1 MAIRSVN
8 IQINDTATPPPTI
21 SKEGNW
27 LLYDGE
33 KWVDTGI
40 RAEGKDADPKL
51 IEEIKSGLSNANT
64 LIATLEK
71 TAKELKEGKLDTKD
85 LPDLQYLLN
94 ALQKGDTKIAG
105 GLVLTNSIILSEPTT
120 GQVMATI
127 SGTANTGAN
136 ALRLG
141 IQYPDSV
148 ALATLLDSGKVS
160 FGSDITTD
168 EQREQSLLKQGY
180 SVIYKFPNL
189 RNWIVRSTASTGE
202 LTALR
207 NDGTGHIGQLHFD
220 SDRIVVAP
228 IGDISKA
235 FMEFG
240 RNVMKQTIQEVLR
253 SNAVDTSTT
262 LTNVRV
268 SDSQTVTRTF
278 RVMNDNTSVT
288 IDMDLVID
296 REVGERLYRQHPYPK
311 QMIARLDDE
320 KGLFAYNFQNWE
332 EDVDIYDPSDGAV
345 YYPVIQASTISVHK
359 TVILHQGTH
368 TLTFYTNFGRGGAN
382 NIKVSQK
389 YSTNYRQTSFS
400 DRGMRIFG
408 GGNSFVDFN
417 HDHPEGATFATI
429 GGGLKV
435 DTITADSYQGNG
447 MPLAG
452 ATFNSSGGEVRALG
466 RYKNKSGSSSASAY
480 YDYSYKTY
488 TVHHSIPHDRYIPLV
503 TPFGVTGNNG
513 FWNLSVR
520 VYEVK
525 AYSFT
530 MALLTNGDNPTQNG
544 FSYVAFQAE

>member
-296 REVGERLYRQHPYPK
+296 REVGERLYRQHPYAK

-320 KGLFAYNFQNWE
+320 KGLFAYNFQDWE

-345 YYPVIQASTISVHK
+345 YYPAIYASTISVHK

-368 TLTFYTNFGRGGAN
+368 TLTFYTNFGSGGAN

-400 DRGMRIFG
+400 DRGMRIYG
-408 GGNSFVDFN
+408 GGDSYVDFN
-417 HDHPEGATFATI
+417 HDHPQGTTFATI

-435 DTITADSYQGNG
+435 DYIDTPG
-447 MPLAG
+447 MPLCG
-452 ATFNSSGGEVRALG
+452 VMVDKSGTVIKSFG
-466 RYKNKSGSSSASAY
+466 RYKNRSGEAFPRVS
-480 YDYSYKTY
+480 YSYSTKSF
-488 TVHHSIPHDRYIPLV
+488 TVYHSIPHDKYIPLV
-503 TPFGVTGNNG
+503 NPFNDPASPMISDV
-513 FWNLSVR
+513 S
-520 VYEVK
+520 
-525 AYSFT
+525 AYSFKVRFT
-530 MALLTNGDNPTQNG
+530 LQAERYDGWPVG
-544 FSYVAFQAE
+544 FSYIAFKAE

>member
-1 MAIRSVN
+1 MAEQRIVSTVRDIVYP
-8 IQINDTATPPPTI
+8 TPYI
-21 SKEGNW
+21 DKETNHW
-27 LLYDGE
+27 MVFDGE

-40 RAEGKDADPKL
+40 VAKGKDVDPKL
-51 IEEIKSGLSNANT
+51 LNEINAGLSNANT

-120 GQVMATI
+120 GQVMASI

-180 SVIYKFPNL
+180 SVVYKLANI
-189 RNWIVRSTASTGE
+189 RNWIVRSTSAIGE

-320 KGLFAYNFQNWE
+320 KGLFAYNFQDWE

-345 YYPVIQASTISVHK
+345 YYPVIYASTISVHK

-368 TLTFYTNFGRGGAN
+368 TLTFYTNFGSGGAN

-417 HDHPEGATFATI
+417 HDHPQGTTFATI

-435 DTITADSYQGNG
+435 DYIDTPGV
-447 MPLAG
+447 PLCG
-452 ATFNSSGGEVRALG
+452 VMVRSSGAIVKSFG
-466 RYKNKSGSSSASAY
+466 RYKNKWGTGQPQVD
-480 YDYSYKTY
+480 YDYSTKRY
-488 TVHHSIPHDRYIPLV
+488 TVHHSIPHDRYIPTIQV
-503 TPFGVTGNNG
+503 TGYSGNNG
-513 FWNLSVR
+513 SWSLAPR
-520 VYEVK
+520 VFNISS
-525 AYSFT
+525 YSFEV
-530 MALLTNGDNPTQNG
+530 AIITNGDNYTQNG
-544 FSYVAFQAE
+544 FSYTCFLTE